1 MKNILKSVA
10 AVALVVLMAACGE
23 KTPTA
28 DQVATS
34 INTNKE
40 LTEAD
45 YACMVD
51 YCGDYAKDAQ
61 HYFDIINSQPNDST
75 ADAIKAADGL
85 ASLYEKY
92 SYIDL
97 FLTKLESTDISVMGE
112 KNAKKIN
119 EYAALEAFPLPGG
132 EEANMLSPDVEGVIE
147 QMPAESTAVIA
158 NGAGEAVK

>member
-1 MKNILKSVA
+1 MKNILKSIA
-10 AVALVVLMAACGE
+10 AVALVVLIAACGQ

-28 DQVATS
+28 QQVADS
-34 INTNKE
+34 INANKE

-45 YACMVD
+45 YTCMVD

-61 HYFDIINSQPNDST
+61 QYFDIINSQPNDST
-75 ADAIKAADGL
+75 AEAIKASDAL

-97 FLTKLESTDISVMGE
+97 FRTKLENTDVSALGE
-112 KNAKKIN
+112 KNAKKVS

-132 EEANMLSPDVEGVIE
+132 EEQKLISPDVEGMVE
-147 QMPAESTAVIA
+147 QMPAESTEVIA
-158 NGAGEAVK
+158 TGAGEAVK